1 MTSRSLLV
9 IVIYFVFRVY
19 ICGRLRLSLCIGLC
33 KDIISLSH
41 KFTRMTMYTLIFTL
55 SVLTFRIL
63 TMVQI
68 RLSYTFLCFR
78 RQIIYFSFIV
88 RFFSSSSLCVTLC
101 SIHAT
106 CSTCLLQVIRA
117 LRCAVINLYEQIRNS
132 F

>member
-1 MTSRSLLV
+1 MLV

-33 KDIISLSH
+33 KDLISLSH
-41 KFTRMTMYTLIFTL
+41 KFTRMSMYTLIFTL
-55 SVLTFRIL
+55 SVLAFRIL
-63 TMVQI
+63 TMVET

-78 RQIIYFSFIV
+78 RQIIYFSFYCQI
-88 RFFSSSSLCVTLC
+88 FSSTSLCVTLS
-101 SIHAT
+101 SIYTT

-117 LRCAVINLYEQIRNS
+117 LRCAVINLYERILLVRNS